1 MDWPKYR
8 IVKIKD
14 ICPWQVQQRKWL
26 FFWFDVC
33 LSFSSG
39 FSAAAH
45 VSELIE
51 RDEFLNN

>member
-1 MDWPKYR
+1 MRWPKYR

-26 FFWFDVC
+26 FFWCDVC

-45 VSELIE
+45 INELIE